1 MSLFAGFPR
10 EKPRIWQLAGRTLV
24 RLFRTQTK
32 DGAAFS
38 RLKSL
43 IEHTVLATLSPNSR
57 PVRPMP
63 TENSGRKPLVSTRKI
78 SLTIRYSR
86 IANSGVT
93 KPQDILVALKI
104 CLSGLERTFA
114 VLAQELGMS
123 ASEVHASCSRL
134 IEARLLDPDT
144 RTIRR
149 AALLEFL
156 RFGVP
161 YAFPAQLGGVTRG
174 IPTAWACPVMAGK
187 TVGNEDMVPVW
198 PDPDGT
204 HRGAA
209 VDPLYRSVP
218 AAARNDPAL
227 YDLLALVDALRIGRA
242 RERKLAEDELKL
254 RLSHEPAVT
263 TGTSSNG

>member
-1 MSLFAGFPR
+1 MPTDNS
-10 EKPRIWQLAGRTLV
+10 AGRLV
-24 RLFRTQTK
+24 
-32 DGAAFS
+32 GAA
-38 RLKSL
+38 
-43 IEHTVLATLSPNSR
+43 
-57 PVRPMP
+57 
-63 TENSGRKPLVSTRKI
+63 GKI

-86 IANSGVT
+86 IANSDVT

-104 CLSGLERTFA
+104 CLSGLDRTFA
-114 VLAQELGMS
+114 VLAHELGMS

-134 IEARLLDPDT
+134 IEARLLDPGT

-161 YAFPAQLGGVTRG
+161 YAYPTQPREVSRGV
-174 IPTAWACPVMAGK
+174 PTAWAAPVMAGK
-187 TVGNEDMVPVW
+187 ITADEDMVPVW

-204 HRGAA
+204 RRGTA

-218 AAARNDPAL
+218 GAARNDPAL

-254 RLSHEPAVT
+254 RLNHEPAVK
-263 TGTSSNG
+263 TGISSHG